1 MSSYLVIL
9 NKKTLYALLISLIV
23 LFLSYR
29 FSITYNIDLTLIS
42 IAIIFPLVFTIRGAF
57 RRREK
62 AIEHLSLFR
71 GSLKTVENI
80 IRGSKLEESDIK
92 RSLDLITKC
101 NKGLIDYLSD
111 VVPTT
116 KSHDDNIEE
125 LYSFL
130 LSKRDVIGGGTLQK
144 VSRFLKDTYD
154 SADNLV
160 GIHTHR
166 TPISLKAYCL
176 IFVYIFPVIYTP
188 TIINKIGIDNPP
200 YLTYFIVILSQ
211 FILIS
216 LYNIQ
221 DQMEYPFDKEGI
233 DDIDLDLFKL
243 ERGN

>member
-144 VSRFLKDTYD
+144 VSRFLKETSE

-160 GIHTHR
+160 ELNT
-166 TPISLKAYCL
+166 
-176 IFVYIFPVIYTP
+176 
-188 TIINKIGIDNPP
+188 N
-200 YLTYFIVILSQ
+200 
-211 FILIS
+211 
-216 LYNIQ
+216 
-221 DQMEYPFDKEGI
+221 
-233 DDIDLDLFKL
+233 
-243 ERGN
+243 